1 MLLRFV
7 VLLHRYDDISMFLHC
22 FNIAMRLGGLL
33 QRIASIDD
41 GSNFPRL
48 NQLFEEN

>member
-7 VLLHRYDDISMFLHC
+7 VLQHYDDISLFLPC
-22 FNIAMRLGGLL
+22 FDTAMRLGGLL